1 MENFIFCAGNIA
13 WHHANP
19 VCIIK
24 RRKWLFSRENK
35 IAINC
40 YILKKPQIKGYR
52 MRLLN
57 LWLIYIFNKNNDVRK
72 EVKDA
77 AAALETNK
85 EIESFRGED
94 VQIIEQLVTVQEDDT
109 IL

>member
-1 MENFIFCAGNIA
+1 
-13 WHHANP
+13 
-19 VCIIK
+19 
-24 RRKWLFSRENK
+24 
-35 IAINC
+35 
-40 YILKKPQIKGYR
+40 

-85 EIESFRGED
+85 ETKSFRGED

>member
-1 MENFIFCAGNIA
+1 MENVIFCAINTA

-19 VCIIK
+19 VYIIK
-24 RRKWLFSRENK
+24 RRKWLFSPENK
-35 IAINC
+35 IVINC
-40 YILKKPQIKGYR
+40 YILEKPQIKVYR
-52 MRLLN
+52 MRVLN
-57 LWLIYIFNKNNDVRK
+57 LWLIYIFNKNNDFRK

-85 EIESFRGED
+85 ETKRGED

>member
-1 MENFIFCAGNIA
+1 MCVKFMI
-13 WHHANP
+13 
-19 VCIIK
+19 
-24 RRKWLFSRENK
+24 
-35 IAINC
+35 
-40 YILKKPQIKGYR
+40 
-52 MRLLN
+52 
-57 LWLIYIFNKNNDVRK
+57 IYIFSKNNVRK

>member
-1 MENFIFCAGNIA
+1 MI
-13 WHHANP
+13 
-19 VCIIK
+19 
-24 RRKWLFSRENK
+24 
-35 IAINC
+35 
-40 YILKKPQIKGYR
+40 
-52 MRLLN
+52 
-57 LWLIYIFNKNNDVRK
+57 IYIFSKNNVRK